1 MRNTVGWCNAVSAE
15 ILLPQDWQSSFG
27 SAFPQLLPSC
37 IEVAVESLLDVGGR
51 KLKDLHCQKFAPH
64 PIDCGHKRVV
74 DLKTSFRL
82 LHPWIVAARQSPLW
96 LAAHVAAA
104 ASVDAVVLVGGLLAP
119 SDSSLP
125 GSSTA
130 GAIWI
135 N

>member
-1 MRNTVGWCNAVSAE
+1 M
-15 ILLPQDWQSSFG
+15 
-27 SAFPQLLPSC
+27 
-37 IEVAVESLLDVGGR
+37 
-51 KLKDLHCQKFAPH
+51 DLHCQKFAPH

-82 LHPWIVAARQSPLW
+82 LHPWIVAALQSPLW

-104 ASVDAVVLVGGLLAP
+104 ASVDAVVLVDGLLAP

-130 GAIWI
+130 GAAVDLPPAGPSLAPSDGWLADSVAVVIPKLG
-135 N
+135 

>member
-1 MRNTVGWCNAVSAE
+1 MSAE
-15 ILLPQDWQSSFG
+15 SLLPQDWQSSFG

-37 IEVAVESLLDVGGR
+37 IEVAAESLLAVGGC
-51 KLKDLHCQKFAPH
+51 KLKDLHCQKFVLY
-64 PIDCGHKRVV
+64 PIDCGHKRV

-82 LHPWIVAARQSPLW
+82 LHPWIVAALQSPLL

-104 ASVDAVVLVGGLLAP
+104 ASVDAVVLVDGLLAP
-119 SDSSLP
+119 SDPSLP